1 MRSRGP
7 SRSQRKEVSS
17 RTSGGAR
24 LDSRSTPADN
34 APRPGPGVIV
44 IEREDPNG
52 QRWHQALERLLEAGM
67 ADARATER
75 DDH

>member
-7 SRSQRKEVSS
+7 SRSQRKDVSS
-17 RTSGGAR
+17 PPRGGAR

-34 APRPGPGVIV
+34 APRPLPGVIV
-44 IEREDPNG
+44 IEREDPDG
-52 QRWHQALERLLEAGM
+52 HRWHQALERLFEAGM
-67 ADARATER
+67 ADPGASER